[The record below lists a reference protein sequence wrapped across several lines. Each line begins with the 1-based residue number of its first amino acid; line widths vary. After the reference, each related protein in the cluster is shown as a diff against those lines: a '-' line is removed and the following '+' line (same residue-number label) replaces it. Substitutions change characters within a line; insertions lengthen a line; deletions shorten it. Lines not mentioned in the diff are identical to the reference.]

1 MKRALFTL
9 SQGLVG
15 IAIAALIVWA
25 SPAKAWESWFEE
37 SQPSYSVDGYE
48 YRLRRSGYRP
58 RYYQYRQRRYRPEY
72 YYAAPKHSHSH
83 NTSEYS
89 GSSATCYAAIRVVGS
104 QGISEESALTSA
116 HKGWM
121 EAVRWKHGEAAMD
134 IGNARSDQKRC
145 SRSSVGEVLDKTFHR
160 CEFEARPCRP
170 KFEDGK

>member
-1 MKRALFTL
+1 MRALILACALL
-9 SQGLVG
+9 S
-15 IAIAALIVWA
+15 A
-25 SPAKAWESWFEE
+25 SPAFAWETWLDE
-37 SQPSYSVDGYE
+37 SQARVSYSSDGYE

-58 RYYQYRQRRYRPEY
+58 RYYQYRQRRAYQPY
-72 YYAAPKHSHSH
+72 YYAAPKHSHT
-83 NTSEYS
+83 TSEYS

>member
-1 MKRALFTL
+1 MRALLLLACALL
-9 SQGLVG
+9 S
-15 IAIAALIVWA
+15 A
-25 SPAKAWESWFEE
+25 SPAMAWDWWD

-48 YRLRRSGYRP
+48 YRLRRNGYRP
-58 RYYQYRQRRYRPEY
+58 RQYQYRQRPAY
-72 YYAAPKHSHSH
+72 YYSAPRHSHTH
-83 NTSEYS
+83 SEYS

-104 QGISEESALTSA
+104 QGLSEEAALTSA

-134 IGNARSDQKRC
+134 IGNARADQKRC
-145 SRSSVGEVLDKTFHR
+145 SRSSIGEVLDKTFHR

>member
-1 MKRALFTL
+1 MTKLFLT
-9 SQGLVG
+9 
-15 IAIAALIVWA
+15 AIAAATIALVA
-25 SPAKAWESWFEE
+25 SPAVAWETWLDET
-37 SQPSYSVDGYE
+37 QARPSYSTDGYE

-58 RYYQYRQRRYRPEY
+58 RAYQYRQRRRYQPY
-72 YYAAPKHSHSH
+72 YYAAPRRSEV
-83 NTSEYS
+83 TSEYS

-104 QGISEESALTSA
+104 QGLSEEAAETSA

-134 IGNARSDQKRC
+134 LGNSRGSQKRC

-170 KFEDGK
+170 RFEDGK